1 MNFVTTVG
9 NTVMV
14 FTPQLG
20 QASRPATGR
29 LKDNDYLSTIK
40 HIQSVNFLQKK
51 RFILIMIMLLIAAQS
66 TLIVTP
72 TRVVQRFD
80 EPTIGIEG
88 LFQDFQRPAIQ
99 PSSVQR

>member
-1 MNFVTTVG
+1 
-9 NTVMV
+9 
-14 FTPQLG
+14 
-20 QASRPATGR
+20 
-29 LKDNDYLSTIK
+29 
-40 HIQSVNFLQKK
+40 
-51 RFILIMIMLLIAAQS
+51 MIMLLIAAQS